1 MQTQTRLRVI
11 VLKPSKYGAD
21 GIVERFRR
29 GFMPNSTVP
38 YLASM
43 TSPEIAGASIEVH
56 SVDEYVQTDLE
67 YLRLLE
73 GGGSPTLL
81 ALAGVQSHQFQRSL
95 DLAAYALDHG
105 VEHCVIGGPHP
116 MTCDTSQFHGRGLS
130 FALAEAEVIWP
141 SILSDA
147 LRGRLQPVYGG
158 DQRWQSQIEA
168 PVLNPP
174 SRRDLRRYV
183 FPMMGIYPARGC
195 PFTCN
200 FCSVIKIAG
209 RQIRSQSI
217 DVTLATLRK
226 ARAAGVQWIMFTS
239 DNFNKYPEAPELLQ
253 AMISE
258 KMRMPFFVQCDT
270 QIGKQEELIEL
281 LARAGCFQMFLGVES
296 FSRKTLLAAKKAQNH
311 PQVYGD
317 IVRLCRKSGI
327 ATQFSN
333 IIGFPEDT
341 ESSIYDHLSALK
353 DLEPDHGS
361 FYILTP
367 IPGTEQYDEFLA
379 RGLITEQNL
388 DRFDGTCPTWR
399 HPNLSADRLRDLL
412 FECYRRFYNGT
423 HLWRSLKRNRY
434 SVFEVASHFFYR
446 LEAFHRIHPMSGGV
460 WRIRL
465 DRASDYAELRRR
477 RFDVD
482 LVPLPGSLAAIELD
496 SGTSHAR

>member
-1 MQTQTRLRVI
+1 MKTQRLRVI
-11 VLKPSKYGAD
+11 VLKPSKYAAD

-43 TSPEIAGASIEVH
+43 TPKEIAGASIEVH
-56 SVDEYVQTDLE
+56 SIDEYVQTDLR
-67 YLRLLE
+67 YLGLLQKSE
-73 GGGSPTLL
+73 TSTLL
-81 ALAGVQSHQFQRSL
+81 ALVGVQSHQFQRSL

-130 FALAEAEVIWP
+130 FALAEAEAIWL

-147 LRGRLQPVYGG
+147 LAGGLRPVYGEN
-158 DQRWQSQIEA
+158 QRWQSHLDA
-168 PVLNPP
+168 PVLVPP
-174 SRRDLRRYV
+174 SRRDLGRYV

-217 DVTLATLRK
+217 DVTLATLRA
-226 ARAAGVQWIMFTS
+226 ARTAGVQWIMFTS
-239 DNFNKYPEAPELLQ
+239 DNFNKYPDAPELLQ
-253 AMISE
+253 AMIAE
-258 KMRMPFFVQCDT
+258 DLRLPFFVQCDT

-281 LARAGCFQMFLGVES
+281 LSRAGCFQMFLGVES
-296 FSRKTLLAAKKAQNH
+296 FSRQTLLAARKAQNH
-311 PQVYGD
+311 PLVYGE
-317 IVRLCRKSGI
+317 IVQLCRKSGI

-341 ESSIYDHLSALK
+341 ESSIHEHLRTLK
-353 DLEPDHGS
+353 DLEPDHAS

-367 IPGTEQYDEFLA
+367 IPGTDQYDDFLA
-379 RGLITEQNL
+379 RGLITERNL
-388 DRFDGTCPTWR
+388 DRFDGTFPTWR

-412 FECYRRFYNGT
+412 FECYRSFYSGT

-434 SVFEVASHFFYR
+434 SVFEVMSHFFFR
-446 LEAFHRIHPMSGGV
+446 LQAFHRFHPMSGGV
-460 WRIRL
+460 WRVPL
-465 DRASDYAELRRR
+465 DRAAAYVDVRRERFGIELA
-477 RFDVD
+477 
-482 LVPLPGSLAAIELD
+482 PLPDSLQTLQLD